1 MKSLLVRW
9 IVNAL
14 ALLLVSWL
22 VPGIRANSVV
32 VLFVAAAVLGLL
44 NAVLRPVLVVL
55 TAPLWIIT
63 FGLFLIVVNAVMLW
77 LAAVLVPGFTVDGFL
92 AAILGAIVLS
102 VVSFF
107 TGSIGRKDK
116 YLKWC
121 ICSWRRRLASAGAAF
136 AAP

>member
-107 TGSIGRKDK
+107 TGSIGRKEKD
-116 YLKWC
+116 
-121 ICSWRRRLASAGAAF
+121 
-136 AAP
+136 

>member
-9 IVNAL
+9 LVNTL

-44 NAVLRPVLVVL
+44 NAVLRPVLVLL

-77 LAAVLVPGFTVDGFL
+77 LAAVLVPGFSVDGFL

-107 TGSIGRKDK
+107 TGSIGKKEKD
-116 YLKWC
+116 
-121 ICSWRRRLASAGAAF
+121 
-136 AAP
+136 

>member
-102 VVSFF
+102 VVSLF
-107 TGSIGRKDK
+107 TGSIGRKEKD
-116 YLKWC
+116 
-121 ICSWRRRLASAGAAF
+121 
-136 AAP
+136 

>member
-14 ALLLVSWL
+14 ALLLVCYV
-22 VPGIRANSVV
+22 VPGIRANSIL

-63 FGLFLIVVNAVMLW
+63 FGLFLIVVNAVILW
-77 LAAVLVPGFTVDGFL
+77 LAGVMVPGFAVDSFV

-102 VVSFF
+102 VISFF
-107 TGSIGRKDK
+107 TGSIGKKEKD
-116 YLKWC
+116 
-121 ICSWRRRLASAGAAF
+121 
-136 AAP
+136 